1 MCQRVV
7 CGRVVLLRLLHV
19 RIGCERRLTVM
30 NCLLCTLAR
39 AAGSLCSG
47 TLSVRPS
54 VCLSQLLTAAAACA
68 GLLLGV
74 RRSAARRRSST
85 GDRAVSRLKPRR
97 RRLDTESF
105 QRQCVVEQYGH
116 SDVIATDNRLNN
128 GGKLSTVQT
137 LVSDTVTAVGL
148 TCFDTLRL

>member
-39 AAGSLCSG
+39 AAGSLCNG

-54 VCLSQLLTAAAACA
+54 VCLSVPAIDRC
-68 GLLLGV
+68 
-74 RRSAARRRSST
+74 SST

-105 QRQCVVEQYGH
+105 QRQCVVGQYGH
-116 SDVIATDNRLNN
+116 SDVIATDNRRNN